1 MTSSVDKDLLCFGHL
16 SCFNSLTG
24 DELSFIQKSTRS
36 LFFKKGE
43 TICKQGSF
51 APYVIFLS
59 DGLAK
64 IYIEVTRDKQ
74 ISTHLAKSGD
84 FISFSSI
91 FNHDEYNTSA
101 AALVDSDVCMI
112 EKDAI
117 ISLLKSN
124 SEFAYRIISRNWQIG
139 NRLFNIINNL
149 SFKQMAGK
157 LASTLIYLDDFGYD
171 NLFENLSRKEI
182 AEFANISIEST
193 VKLLKDFSGDGI
205 ITLDGKSILI
215 NKRKVLEDIARK
227 G

>member
-1 MTSSVDKDLLCFGHL
+1 MRSESDKDLLCFGHL
-16 SCFNSLTG
+16 SCFNSLTE
-24 DELSFIQKSTRS
+24 DELAFIQKSTRS

-59 DGLAK
+59 RGLAK
-64 IYIEVTRDKQ
+64 IYMELTREKQ

-91 FNHDEYNTSA
+91 FNNDEYNTSA
-101 AALVDSDVCMI
+101 AALVDADVCMI

-124 SEFAYRIISRNWQIG
+124 SDFAYRIIARNWQEG
-139 NRLFNIINNL
+139 NRLFSIINNL

-157 LASTLIYLDDFGYD
+157 LAGTLIYFDDFAYD
-171 NLFENLSRKEI
+171 NLFDNLSRREI

-193 VKLLKDFSGDGI
+193 VKLLKDFSAEGI
-205 ITLDGKSILI
+205 IKLDGKTVLI
-215 NKRKVLEDIARK
+215 KNRKALEDIARK

>member
-1 MTSSVDKDLLCFGHL
+1 MTSSTDKDLLCFGHL
-16 SCFNSLTG
+16 SCFNSLTEE
-24 DELSFIQKSTRS
+24 ELSFIQKSTRS

-43 TICKQGSF
+43 TICKQGAF

-64 IYIEVTRDKQ
+64 IYIEVTREKQ
-74 ISTHLAKSGD
+74 ISTHLAQSGD

-124 SEFAYRIISRNWQIG
+124 SEFAYRIIARNWQLG

-157 LASTLIYLDDFGYD
+157 LAATLIYLEDFGYD
-171 NLFENLSRKEI
+171 SLFENLSRKEI

-193 VKLLKDFSGDGI
+193 VKLLKDFASDGI
-205 ITLDGKSILI
+205 VTLDGKIVII
-215 NKRKVLEDIARK
+215 NNRSALEDIARK